1 MRKNN
6 ILLFLFVLLALI
18 FSFAF
23 NNNINASSLQTSD
36 SIYVS
41 GAQVRTS
48 GNTGIRFVAYIDNYN
63 TTNVTKYGLL
73 LAFGETQANDS
84 FCKGATINGKAV
96 YSVECNSSDE
106 NGYFSITVYDI
117 PEIYYNQKIS
127 ARAYV
132 IENEKIIY
140 SSKVTVRSLGDVVRS
155 AYSNG
160 DNSEYVSN
168 VYQILQN
175 KFYSINYELNGG
187 TIINKP
193 DYIYN
198 SSTIKLPIPT
208 KEGNTFLGWKLY
220 RSSEDLIWE
229 ISNPTD
235 NITLH
240 AVWGKDAIYVG
251 ENLSYTTL
259 QAAINAASVGST
271 IIVMPGTYEG
281 ATINK
286 SLTIKS
292 YNALTNLEL
301 TDQSLQ
307 SVFTSDLI
315 IAANNVTISG
325 VVITGTAK
333 FMNKTGMNISNPTIK
348 YSIVRN
354 STVNPTS
361 SENNIAPFNFT
372 NTSAYSIN
380 NLTISDCRIE
390 QIASGRPMIAYLSQV
405 NGLTIKNSE
414 FYGRKTLANYNDGIK
429 TNQADGIY
437 GVKGNVTI
445 TGNYFENYQQYLI
458 WFRSYGAGTYTIENN
473 QFVNCGVDASK
484 NSILTFVTYSG
495 TSSEKVKISQKYNTS
510 TNSHIFFRID
520 SANALTNTN
529 TTIDINYNKINN
541 CKGNYYIKNDTNV
554 TPNIENNYWG
564 ATTLDSSKFSGAS
577 IPSVYYTSASD
588 VPSKGSVE
596 NISYTIDYNLNGGEW
611 SSNLYTYDECVKD
624 LTADLAAYYGREI
637 TSTNVADITYGASV
651 TMSDFFFT
659 HATYSAKWSWLAEF
673 MMSTRQNDANQSSG
687 YTNLAN
693 KDDRTWRFEVQA
705 FTSKVVPSWPYG
717 SDYSLASVQENY
729 KIAAESKAVHYNGPT
744 SYIAG
749 EGVKLVEP
757 VYSTC
762 IFLYWIDQND
772 KIYYDNIPTNVSGNL
787 TLSAVYDNI
796 VNVSSVEFKNL
807 VDNIEIT
814 DTYQLN
820 WEIKPADATNK
831 KLTFSSSNNS
841 IFTVNENGL
850 ITPVSVG
857 TATLSVVVEGNT
869 ELNFTQ
875 EITITPISQ
884 FVFTYETNSYTT
896 VGESIKINNY
906 YLQSTT
912 KITDLTWES
921 KNPNIATVSNGT
933 VTGVSAGTATIRSAL
948 KSNPSIYVDFAITV
962 LPDSLSDIAKIIVN
976 AHNSNIF
983 TRYNLLVGTKN
994 EGDYGYLKDMIGSV
1008 SDLLFNNPLEIDTK
1022 YLATGNA
1029 NKVYFENLVADN
1041 GLEFITVH
1049 YTGNFASGAD
1059 TDNNASYF
1067 ASAAD
1072 VSIHYVT
1079 GNHGKYSNGT
1089 ISSQVYKVL
1098 DHAHG
1103 AFHAG
1108 DSDAINHVGEFQWM
1122 PTGVQYDGCN
1132 LLNVNFTAS
1141 NDFYFEINGKKT
1153 SIPLPKT
1160 WNYKERNTNHIFNSN
1175 GTISS
1180 QSNYAYKFTN
1190 KSPESFFNDQGFPI
1204 KVVNGE
1210 YYMGTTWW
1218 CYTQAYEGRICGSGG
1233 NRNSI
1238 GIEACVNKGTDVWQT
1253 YQKTAQLVA
1262 KLMYDNNLDISR
1274 VKAHHFFSGKNCP
1287 QPLLENDMEIWYEF
1301 IDQVII
1307 ERQLLELNNNSRYK
1321 ISMEVVSN
1329 SDCTNSY
1336 GRITNQP
1343 LKSSVITYKVII
1355 TDTVNKTTEEI
1366 VLSSIV
1372 EGTNLNK

>member
-1 MRKNN
+1 MRTKK
-6 ILLFLFVLLALI
+6 IILFLTVLLVLV
-18 FSFAF
+18 FTFAF
-23 NNNINASSLQTSD
+23 KNNINAGILQTSD
-36 SIYVS
+36 AFYVN

-48 GNTGIRFVAYIDNYN
+48 GNAGIRFVGYIENYD

-73 LAFGETQANDS
+73 MAFGETEASDN
-84 FCKGATINGKAV
+84 FYKGATINGKEVA
-96 YSVECNSSDE
+96 YVECDSVNE
-106 NGYFSITVYDI
+106 NGYFYITLYDI
-117 PEIYYNQKIS
+117 PEVYYNQKVS
-127 ARAYV
+127 ARAYI
-132 IENEKIIY
+132 IEGDNIIY
-140 SSKVTVRSLGDVVRS
+140 SSNVTTRSLGDVVKS
-155 AYSNG
+155 AYNNG
-160 DNSEYVSN
+160 DTSEFVSN
-168 VYQILQN
+168 VYKALQN
-175 KFYSINYELNGG
+175 SFYEINYELNGG
-187 TIINKP
+187 SLSNKP
-193 DYIYN
+193 DYIH
-198 SSTIKLPIPT
+198 SSSSLKLPIPT
-208 KEGNTFLGWKLY
+208 KDGSTFLGWKLY
-220 RSSEDLIWE
+220 SSSDELIWE
-229 ISNPTD
+229 LSNPTD
-235 NITLH
+235 DITLY
-240 AVWGKDAIYVG
+240 AVWGKEGLYVG
-251 ENLSYTTL
+251 ENLTYTSL
-259 QAAINAASVGST
+259 QSAINAATSGST

-286 SLTIKS
+286 SLTIKG
-292 YNALTNLEL
+292 YNALKNLEI
-301 TDQSLQ
+301 TDESLQ

-315 IAANNVTISG
+315 IAASNVTISG

-333 FMNKTGMNISNPTIK
+333 FMNKTGMNIANPTIK

-361 SENNIAPFNFT
+361 SDNNIAPFNFT
-372 NTSAYSIN
+372 NTSSYSIS
-380 NLTISDCRIE
+380 NLTITDCRIE

-484 NSILTFVTYSG
+484 NSILTFVTYKG
-495 TSSEKVKISQKYNTS
+495 TSSEKVAILQKYNTS

-529 TTIDINYNKINN
+529 TTIDISYNKINN
-541 CKGNYYIKNDTNV
+541 CKGNYYIKNGTDV

-564 ATTLDSSKFSGAS
+564 TTTLDSSKFSGANV
-577 IPSVYYTSASD
+577 PSAYYSSASA
-588 VPSKGSVE
+588 VPTKGTVE
-596 NISYTIDYNLNGGEW
+596 NLSYKITYNLNGGEW
-611 SSNLYTYDECVKD
+611 SNDKYTYDECVKD
-624 LTADLAAYYGREI
+624 LVADLAAYYGKEI
-637 TSTNVADITYGASV
+637 TSTNVADSTYGASI

-659 HATYSAKWSWLAEF
+659 HETYSTKWAWLAEF
-673 MMSTRQNDANQSSG
+673 MMETRKNDANQSSG

-705 FTSKVVPSWPYG
+705 FTSKVVPAWPYG
-717 SDYSLASVQENY
+717 SDYSIQSVQDAY
-729 KIAAESKAVHYNGPT
+729 KEAAEFKTLYSAGPT
-744 SYIAG
+744 SYVDG
-749 EGVKLVEP
+749 ESTSLVNP
-757 VYSTC
+757 IYNKCV
-762 IFLYWIDQND
+762 FLYWVDQND
-772 KIYYDNIPTNVSGNL
+772 KIYYNTIPTNVSGDL
-787 TLSAVYDNI
+787 TLTAVYDNI
-796 VNVSSVEFKNL
+796 VNVSSVVFENL
-807 VDNIEIT
+807 VDTIEII
-814 DTYQLN
+814 DTYQLK
-820 WEIKPADATNK
+820 WEIKPLDATNK
-831 KLTFSSSNNS
+831 TLTFSSSNNS
-841 IFTVNENGL
+841 IFTVDANGL
-850 ITPVSVG
+850 ITPISIG
-857 TATLSVVVEGNT
+857 TATLRVVVEGNT

-875 EITITPISQ
+875 EITIIPIAQ
-884 FVFTYETNSYTT
+884 FVFSYETTSYTT

-906 YLQSTT
+906 YLEGNT
-912 KITDLTWES
+912 KTTDLNWES
-921 KNPNIATVSNGT
+921 KNPNIATVENGV
-933 VTGVSAGTATIRSAL
+933 VTGVNTGTATIRSSL
-948 KSNPSIYVDFAITV
+948 KTNPNTYVDFTITV
-962 LPDSLSDIAKIIVN
+962 LPDSLSDIAKIIVD

-983 TRYNLLVGTKN
+983 TRYDLLVGTKN

-1008 SDLLFNNPLEIDTK
+1008 SDLLYNNPLEIDTK

-1029 NKVYFENLVADN
+1029 NKVYFENSIVDN

-1067 ASAAD
+1067 ASASN

-1079 GNHGKYSNGT
+1079 GNHGKYSDGS
-1089 ISSQVYKVL
+1089 ISSQIYQVL

-1103 AFHAG
+1103 AYHAG
-1108 DSDAINHVGEFQWM
+1108 DSSAIDHVGEFKWL

-1132 LLNVNFTAS
+1132 LLDVEFSAS
-1141 NDFYFEINGKKT
+1141 NDFYYEINGKKT
-1153 SIPLPKT
+1153 SVALPQP
-1160 WNYKERNTNHIFNSN
+1160 WNYDERNTDHIFNSN

-1180 QSNYAYKFTN
+1180 QSDYSSPFTN
-1190 KSPESFFNDQGFPI
+1190 RSPESFFNDQGFPI
-1204 KVVNGE
+1204 TVINGE
-1210 YYMGTTWW
+1210 YYLGTTWW
-1218 CYTQAYEGRICGSGG
+1218 CYTQIREGRICGSGG

-1262 KLMYDNNLDISR
+1262 KLIYDNQLDISR
-1274 VKAHHFFSGKNCP
+1274 VKGHHFFTAKNCP

-1307 ERQLLELNNNSRYK
+1307 ERQLLGLNNTSRYQ
-1321 ISMEVVSN
+1321 ISMEVIENSN
-1329 SDCTNSY
+1329 YTNSY

-1355 TDTVNKTTEEI
+1355 NDTVNNTTEEI